1 MDNWKAVFRLAGV
14 LVCSAWIAAGQTTQG
29 LIAGKLVNSQTGAPI
44 AKADI
49 SYSNAA
55 TGSSGA
61 AASDASGN
69 FFLPMLSPGF
79 YRIRATAAGYQ
90 AREVQELELP
100 VAARLEL
107 NFQLRP
113 LNDVWESGQYRSVF
127 LPGTKTIVTLYG
139 PDVDPSRSGTFEAVK
154 GQRGTLDTS
163 ASYVIDPGEIEKTR
177 VVLTMVDGRIAHEA
191 LEAAGP

>member
-1 MDNWKAVFRLAGV
+1 MENCKAVIRLAGV

-44 AKADI
+44 AKAGI

-55 TGSSGA
+55 TGSSGIA
-61 AASDASGN
+61 TSDASGN

-107 NFQLRP
+107 NFRLRP
-113 LNDVWESGQYRSVF
+113 LNDVWEARQYRSYL
-127 LPGTKTIVTLYG
+127 LPGSQQTLMFYG
-139 PDVDPSRSGTFEAVK
+139 PDVDTSRVASFEANH
-154 GQRGTLDTS
+154 GTQTN
-163 ASYVIDPGEIEKTR
+163 
-177 VVLTMVDGRIAHEA
+177 
-191 LEAAGP
+191 

>member
-1 MDNWKAVFRLAGV
+1 MGNWKSVFRLAV
-14 LVCSAWIAAGQTTQG
+14 ILVGAAWISGAQTTQG

-44 AKADI
+44 AKAGI
-49 SYSNAA
+49 AYSNTA

-61 AASDASGN
+61 ATSDALGN

-107 NFQLRP
+107 NF
-113 LNDVWESGQYRSVF
+113 
-127 LPGTKTIVTLYG
+127 
-139 PDVDPSRSGTFEAVK
+139 
-154 GQRGTLDTS
+154 
-163 ASYVIDPGEIEKTR
+163 
-177 VVLTMVDGRIAHEA
+177 H
-191 LEAAGP
+191 